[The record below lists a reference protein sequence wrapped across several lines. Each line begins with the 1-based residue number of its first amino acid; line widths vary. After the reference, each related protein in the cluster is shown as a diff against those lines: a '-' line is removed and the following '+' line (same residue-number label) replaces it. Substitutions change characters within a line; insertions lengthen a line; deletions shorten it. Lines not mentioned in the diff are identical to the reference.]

1 MVSRVSPAVMRL
13 AVSCIC
19 CGAAV
24 SADVDSPP
32 PHAVDLSVHGRAS
45 ATPSVA
51 AAGDLLAVAWS
62 ASLPGGVTD
71 VFAAV
76 SRDGGRSFGAPVRV
90 NDVDGD
96 ARVTGEQPPR
106 IAVAGSVLTV
116 VWTAKGANGTR
127 LLQSRS
133 TDGGKTFAKSTV
145 VPGSDAAGNR
155 GWENTTVDRRG
166 RVFVVWLDH
175 RELARQDGEVAAGH
189 HDHAA
194 HAAAAGGAK
203 PDGVAMAQRSK
214 LFIGSLDGEHAPRA
228 ITGGVCYCCKT
239 ALASGG
245 DGAIYSAWRHVY
257 PGNIRDIAFTMSR
270 DGGATFRAPVRV
282 SEDRWQLEG
291 CPDDGPAM
299 AIDSANRVHIVWPT
313 LVSDGGDET
322 IALFYATSSDG
333 ASFTPRQRIP
343 ASGMPHHPQIAIAS
357 DGSPVVA
364 WDEAANGRR
373 TAAIARRA
381 SPSAA
386 FGREVLAAGAVYPVI
401 VPVGDAIAAVWT
413 SGRGD
418 AAVIRVEVRR

>member
-24 SADVDSPP
+24 SADVESTPP
-32 PHAVDLSVHGRAS
+32 RAVDLSVPGRAS

-62 ASLPGGVTD
+62 ASLPGGATD

-76 SRDGGRSFGAPVRV
+76 SRDGGRRFSAAVRV

-133 TDGGKTFAKSTV
+133 TDAGQTFAKSTV
-145 VPGSDAAGNR
+145 VPASDAAGNR
-155 GWENTTVDRRG
+155 GWENTAVDRRG

-175 RELARQDGEVAAGH
+175 RELARQDGEVAASH

-214 LFIGSLDGEHAPRA
+214 LFIGSLDGEHPPRA

-239 ALASGG
+239 ALATGA

-257 PGNIRDIAFTMSR
+257 PGNIRDIAFTKSS
-270 DGGATFRAPVRV
+270 DGGAAFGAPVRV

-313 LVSDGGDET
+313 LVKDGGDET

-357 DGSPVVA
+357 DGGPVVA

-381 SPSAA
+381 SPSTSFA
-386 FGREVLAAGAVYPVI
+386 RETLAADAVYPVI
-401 VPVGDAIAAVWT
+401 VPVGGGIAAAWT
-413 SGRGD
+413 SGKGD
-418 AAVIRVEVRR
+418 ASVIRVEVRR